1 VVTPTTKGGGSF
13 SKSRLEAFSDGVF
26 AIAITLLVL
35 DIAIGSEGSAL
46 DEFLSG
52 WPSYVGYVISFI
64 TIGVAWIGHSA
75 ITEELT
81 KVDAVFLRLNLLL
94 LLFVVFLPFPTKLV
108 TDAHGNSEMERVS
121 VTVFGFTLLLIRLLN
136 LALDQYARAEGLYQ
150 SEGTDEELAE
160 TRGKTVSGLVLYA
173 VAIVIGLLLPRVAV
187 ALYFGIALYLA
198 VPWRHVVALFRRG
211 SASSPES

>member
-1 VVTPTTKGGGSF
+1 MVTPTAKGGSF

-35 DIAIGSEGSAL
+35 DIAIGSDGSAL

-94 LLFVVFLPFPTKLV
+94 LLFVVFLPFPTTMV
-108 TDAHGNSEMERVS
+108 TDAFSDTEKERVA
-121 VTVFGFTLLLIRLLN
+121 VTVFGFTLLLIRLLSI
-136 LALDQYARAEGLYQ
+136 ALDRYARAESLYRTD
-150 SEGTDEELAE
+150 GTDEELAE
-160 TRGKTVSGLVLYA
+160 TRSKSVSGLVLYA
-173 VAIVIGLLLPRVAV
+173 VAIVIGLLVPRVAV

-198 VPWRHVVALFRRG
+198 VPWRHVAALFRSR
-211 SASSPES
+211 STPSS

>member
-1 VVTPTTKGGGSF
+1 MTPTPRGGSF

-35 DIAIGSEGSAL
+35 DIAVKPGGSPL
-46 DEFLSG
+46 DEFLSA
-52 WPSYVGYVISFI
+52 WPTYVGYVISFI

-108 TDAHGNSEMERVS
+108 TDAFGKSDAERVA
-121 VTVFGFTLLLIRLLN
+121 VTVFGFTLLLIRLLSV
-136 LALDQYARAEGLYQ
+136 ALDRYARAEGLYP
-150 SEGTDEELAE
+150 SDGTDEELAQA
-160 TRGKTVSGLVLYA
+160 RSKSLSGLVLYA
-173 VAIVIGLLLPRVAV
+173 VAIVIGLLLPRIAV

-198 VPWRHVVALFRRG
+198 IPWRHVAELIASRG
-211 SASSPES
+211 RPSP

>member
-1 VVTPTTKGGGSF
+1 LTPTPKSGSL

-35 DIAIGSEGSAL
+35 DIAVKPEGSPL
-46 DEFLSG
+46 DQFLSA

-94 LLFVVFLPFPTKLV
+94 LLVVVFLPFPTKLV
-108 TDAHGNSEMERVS
+108 TDAFGESDKERVA
-121 VTVFGFTLLLIRLLN
+121 VTVFGFTLLLIRLLSV
-136 LALDQYARAEGLYQ
+136 ALDQYARAENLYA
-150 SEGTDEELAE
+150 SDVTDDELAQ
-160 TRGKTVSGLVLYA
+160 TRSKTLSGLILYA
-173 VAIVIGLLLPRVAV
+173 VAIAIGLALPRIAV
-187 ALYFGIALYLA
+187 AFYFAIALYLA
-198 VPWRHVVALFRRG
+198 VPWRHVIALIGRRP
-211 SASSPES
+211 APSPEQ